1 MDNFLELLE
10 REIIATIEGL
20 IGVKPSVKIKSKEP
34 LSEFSNIVAP
44 LVVADVTASGAARG
58 RLKVML
64 SPTLATMLSD
74 MLLGGEGAT
83 KEVADADDLDANKEI
98 ISNILGALS
107 TSLGA
112 QKELPKLTFSID
124 NIVFIAA
131 EGNVDIS
138 SFSKLIVFNFS
149 VNSLKDVMM
158 FAFDNSFENAVDKK
172 DAPPPYVAPQT
183 YDAPYSYDAPPS
195 AAPEYRAP
203 SQHHHHEKTQLNS
216 EEMKNIDLLMDVK
229 LPVRVRIGSK
239 KMLLR
244 DVINMDIGSVVELNQ
259 LANEPLDI
267 LVDNKKIAEGEVV
280 IVDGNFGVQITT
292 IGSKKERLEQL
303 KG

>member
-10 REIIATIEGL
+10 KEITATIEGL
-20 IGVKPSVKIKSKEP
+20 IGYKPNVSLKSKEP
-34 LSEFSNIVAP
+34 LSEFSNIIAP
-44 LVVADVTASGAARG
+44 LVVADVSASGDASAK
-58 RLKVML
+58 LKVML
-64 SPTLATMLSD
+64 SPRLATALSD
-74 MLLGGEGAT
+74 MILGGEGAT
-83 KEVADADDLDANKEI
+83 KDEADADDLDANKEI

-112 QKELPKLTFSID
+112 QKSLPKLNFSID
-124 NIVFIAA
+124 NIVFVAQGGDI
-131 EGNVDIS
+131 DIS
-138 SFSKLIVFNFS
+138 KFSTLIVFNFA
-149 VNSLKDVMM
+149 VNELKDVIM
-158 FAFDNSFENAVDKK
+158 FTIDKAFEDAIDNKEPVQTFEAAVEQKII
-172 DAPPPYVAPQT
+172 
-183 YDAPYSYDAPPS
+183 
-195 AAPEYRAP
+195 APEKVP
-203 SQHHHHEKTQLNS
+203 LNN
-216 EEMKNIDLLMDVK
+216 EEMKNIGLLMDVK
-229 LPVRVRIGSK
+229 LPVKVRIGSK

-280 IVDGNFGVQITT
+280 IVDGNFGVQITS

>member
-10 REIIATIEGL
+10 KEITATIEGL
-20 IGVKPSVKIKSKEP
+20 IGNKPNVSLKRKEP
-34 LSEFSNIVAP
+34 LSEFSNIIAP
-44 LVVADVTASGAARG
+44 FVVADVSASGDASAK
-58 RLKVML
+58 LKVML
-64 SPTLATMLSD
+64 SPRLATALSD
-74 MLLGGEGAT
+74 MILGGEGAT
-83 KEVADADDLDANKEI
+83 KDEADADDLDANKEI

-112 QKELPKLTFSID
+112 QKSLPKLNFSID
-124 NIVFIAA
+124 NIVFVAQGGDI
-131 EGNVDIS
+131 DIS
-138 SFSKLIVFNFS
+138 KFSTLIVFNFA
-149 VNSLKDVMM
+149 VNELKDVIM
-158 FAFDNSFENAVDKK
+158 FTIDKAFEDAINKKEPVQTFEAAVEQKII
-172 DAPPPYVAPQT
+172 
-183 YDAPYSYDAPPS
+183 
-195 AAPEYRAP
+195 APEKVP
-203 SQHHHHEKTQLNS
+203 LNN
-216 EEMKNIDLLMDVK
+216 EEMKNIGLLMDVK
-229 LPVRVRIGSK
+229 LPVKVRIGSK

-280 IVDGNFGVQITT
+280 IVDGNFGVQITS

>member
-10 REIIATIEGL
+10 KEITATIEGL
-20 IGVKPSVKIKSKEP
+20 IGNKPDVSLKSKEP
-34 LSEFSNIVAP
+34 LSEFSNIIAP
-44 LVVADVTASGAARG
+44 LVVADISTSGDASAK
-58 RLKVML
+58 LKVML
-64 SPTLATMLSD
+64 SPRLATALSD
-74 MLLGGEGAT
+74 MILGGEGAT
-83 KEVADADDLDANKEI
+83 KEEADADDLDANKEI

-112 QKELPKLTFSID
+112 QKSLPKLNFSID
-124 NIVFIAA
+124 NIVFVAQGEDI
-131 EGNVDIS
+131 DIS
-138 SFSKLIVFNFS
+138 KFSTLIVFKFAINE
-149 VNSLKDVMM
+149 LKDVIM
-158 FAFDNSFENAVDKK
+158 FTIDKVFEDVIDKK
-172 DAPPPYVAPQT
+172 EPVQT
-183 YDAPYSYDAPPS
+183 FQAAVEQKII
-195 AAPEYRAP
+195 APEKVP
-203 SQHHHHEKTQLNS
+203 LNN
-216 EEMKNIDLLMDVK
+216 EEMKNIGLLMDVK
-229 LPVRVRIGSK
+229 LPVKVRIGSK

-280 IVDGNFGVQITT
+280 IVDGNFGVQITS

>member
-10 REIIATIEGL
+10 KEITATIEGL
-20 IGVKPSVKIKSKEP
+20 IGNKPNVSLKSKEP
-34 LSEFSNIVAP
+34 LSEFSNIIAP
-44 LVVADVTASGAARG
+44 LVVADVSASGDASAK
-58 RLKVML
+58 LKVML
-64 SPTLATMLSD
+64 SPRLATALSD
-74 MLLGGEGAT
+74 MILGGEGAT
-83 KEVADADDLDANKEI
+83 KDEADADDLDANKEI

-112 QKELPKLTFSID
+112 QKSLPKLNFSID
-124 NIVFIAA
+124 NIVFVAQGGDI
-131 EGNVDIS
+131 DIS
-138 SFSKLIVFNFS
+138 KFSTLIVFNFA
-149 VNSLKDVMM
+149 VNELKDVIM
-158 FAFDNSFENAVDKK
+158 FTIDKAFEDAIDKK
-172 DAPPPYVAPQT
+172 EPVQT
-183 YDAPYSYDAPPS
+183 FEAAVEQKII
-195 AAPEYRAP
+195 APEKVP
-203 SQHHHHEKTQLNS
+203 LNN
-216 EEMKNIDLLMDVK
+216 EEMKNIGLLMDVK
-229 LPVRVRIGSK
+229 LPVKVRIGSK

-280 IVDGNFGVQITT
+280 IVDGNFGVQITS

>member
-10 REIIATIEGL
+10 KEIAATIEGL
-20 IGVKPSVKIKSKEP
+20 IGNKPSVSLKSKEP
-34 LSEFSNIVAP
+34 LSEFSNIIAP
-44 LVVADVTASGAARG
+44 LVVADVSASGDASAK
-58 RLKVML
+58 LKVML
-64 SPTLATMLSD
+64 SPRLATALSD
-74 MLLGGEGAT
+74 MILGGEGAT
-83 KEVADADDLDANKEI
+83 KDEADADDLDANKEI

-112 QKELPKLTFSID
+112 QKSLPKLNFSID
-124 NIVFIAA
+124 NIVFVAQGGDI
-131 EGNVDIS
+131 DIS
-138 SFSKLIVFNFS
+138 KFSTLIVFNFA
-149 VNSLKDVMM
+149 VNELKDVIM
-158 FAFDNSFENAVDKK
+158 FTIDKAFKDAIDKK
-172 DAPPPYVAPQT
+172 EPVQT
-183 YDAPYSYDAPPS
+183 FEAAVEQKII
-195 AAPEYRAP
+195 APEKVP
-203 SQHHHHEKTQLNS
+203 LNN
-216 EEMKNIDLLMDVK
+216 EEMKNIGLLMDVK
-229 LPVRVRIGSK
+229 LPVKVRIGSK

-280 IVDGNFGVQITT
+280 IVDGNFGVQITS

>member
-20 IGVKPSVKIKSKEP
+20 IGVKPDVKVKSKEP

-44 LVVADVTASGAARG
+44 LVVVDVAASGAARA
-58 RLKVML
+58 RMKVML

-98 ISNILGALS
+98 ISNILGALA

-158 FAFDNSFENAVDKK
+158 FAFDNAFENALDKK
-172 DAPPPYVAPQT
+172 EATPVYAEPQS
-183 YDAPYSYDAPPS
+183 YDAPYAYDAPS
-195 AAPEYRAP
+195 NTAPEHRAP
-203 SQHHHHEKTQLNS
+203 SHHHHEKTQLNS

-303 KG
+303 RS